1 MAIEAP
7 LSKHKKTNLKIYILV
22 CVAAAVIF
30 AYDGYLSRYK
40 WSMRHSFYK
49 KHFIDNNGKP
59 TPTMNFNR
67 RSPFFFVG
75 VAALFGVYLLSVRNS
90 KIIAGE
96 EELVVSDKRRI
107 SYSSMER
114 IDKTYF
120 KSKGFFVITYRNEHG
135 QEINCKLSDRR
146 YDNLEAVLEEIVAK
160 IT

>member
-40 WSMRHSFYK
+40 WSMRYSFYK

-67 RSPFFFVG
+67 KSPFFFV
-75 VAALFGVYLLSVRNS
+75 AAAGLFGVYWLAVRNS

-96 EELVVSDKRRI
+96 EELVISDGKKI
-107 SYSSMER
+107 SYNSIER

-120 KSKGFFVITYRNEHG
+120 KSKGIFVITYRNEDG
-135 QEINCKLSDRR
+135 QEISHKLSDRK
-146 YDNLEAVLEEIVAK
+146 YDNLEAVLEKIVAK
-160 IT
+160 IS